1 MALVSTAAYERVSS
15 WLDSISWRGIKP
27 GLDRTRALLHQVGDP
42 DHGLRGVL
50 VAGTNGKGSVC
61 AVVDSIARAAGLR
74 SVLLTKPHLWSYTER
89 FVVDGAPLTE
99 DGFAQLFDEVSD
111 AASELPDELTPTAF
125 EMLTVAGILLAARA
139 RPDVLVCEV
148 GVGGRLDSTNVLD
161 LGVAVVTNVDL
172 DHRDLLGDTI
182 PVIAREKAAI
192 IKPSNAAVTAASQPA
207 LDEIAARAGEQHA
220 SLTVVGH
227 PVPPGFAGL
236 GRQVVAT
243 GGSLGWAGVR
253 VRTTFHGEELHL
265 QAPLLGAH
273 QVANVATAVTV
284 CDELRRRGWAID
296 AGAVING
303 CAAARWPGRLQWV
316 EGRPGWLVDGAHNP
330 AAMTALVSAA
340 SELLRDRRIVVL
352 FGVMRDK
359 ERGPMV
365 ESLRRLNPAAVV
377 LSAPP
382 VDRAATPEELAVDFP
397 GATIAAGVDAAMHAA
412 ATLAGPDG
420 AVVACGSLYLA
431 GEVLSR
437 LGAL

>member
-1 MALVSTAAYERVSS
+1 MRTAAYARVAS

-27 GLDRTRALLHQVGDP
+27 GLDRTRALLHQVGGP
-42 DHGLRGVL
+42 DAGLRGVL
-50 VAGTNGKGSVC
+50 VAGTNGKGSAC
-61 AVVDSIARAAGLR
+61 AIVDSVARAAGLH

-111 AASELPDELTPTAF
+111 AASELPNELTPTAF

-139 RPDVLVCEV
+139 EPDVLVCEV

-182 PVIAREKAAI
+182 RVIAREKAAI
-192 IKPSNAAVTAASQPA
+192 IKAANVAVTAALPPA
-207 LDEIAARAGEQHA
+207 LDEIAARASDVRA
-220 SLTVVGH
+220 PLTVVGRNL
-227 PVPPGFAGL
+227 PAGFAGA
-236 GRQVVAT
+236 GHAVAMS
-243 GGSLGWAGVR
+243 GESLGWCGVR
-253 VRTTFHGEELHL
+253 VRTEFAARELEVR
-265 QAPLLGAH
+265 APLLGAH
-273 QVANVATAVTV
+273 QVDNVATAVTI
-284 CDELRRRGWAID
+284 CDELRRLGWAID
-296 AGAVING
+296 ADAVASG
-303 CAAARWPGRLQWV
+303 CATARWPGRLQWV
-316 EGRPGWLVDGAHNP
+316 DGRPGWLVDGAHNP
-330 AAMTALVSAA
+330 AAMSALVAAA

-359 ERGPMV
+359 QRGPMV
-365 ESLRRLNPAAVV
+365 DSLRRLNPAAVV

-397 GATIAAGVDAAMHAA
+397 RATIAPGVDAAREAA
-412 ATLAGPDG
+412 ARLAGPDG

-437 LGAL
+437 LGGL

>member
-1 MALVSTAAYERVSS
+1 MSTAAYTRVAS

-27 GLDRTRALLHQVGDP
+27 GLDRTRALLHEVGDP
-42 DHGLRGVL
+42 DLGLRGVL

-61 AVVDSIARAAGLR
+61 AIVDSIVRAAGLH

-111 AASELPDELTPTAF
+111 AANRLPGELTPTAF

-139 RPDVLVCEV
+139 KPDVLVCEV
-148 GVGGRLDSTNVLD
+148 GLGGRLDSTNVLD

-182 PVIAREKAAI
+182 PAIAREKAAI
-192 IKPSNAAVTAASQPA
+192 IKTGNAAVTAASQPA
-207 LDEIAARAGEQHA
+207 LDEIAARAAAVRA
-220 SLTVVGH
+220 SLTVVTH
-227 PVPPGFAGL
+227 PIPLQFPL
-236 GRQVVAT
+236 EGREVS
-243 GGSLGWAGVR
+243 GSGESLGWDGILVWTDFADEEIELR
-253 VRTTFHGEELHL
+253 V
-265 QAPLLGAH
+265 PLLGEH
-273 QVANVATAVTV
+273 QVDNVATAVAT
-284 CDELRRRGWAID
+284 CDELRRLGWSID
-296 AGAVING
+296 RAAVIAG
-303 CAAARWPGRLQWV
+303 CATARWPGRLQWV
-316 EGRPGWLVDGAHNP
+316 EGHPGWLVDGAHNP
-330 AAMTALVSAA
+330 AAMRALVTAA
-340 SELLRDRRIVVL
+340 SELLRGRRITVL

-365 ESLRRLNPAAVV
+365 ESLRRLDPAAVV
-377 LSAPP
+377 LTAPQ
-382 VDRAATPEELAVDFP
+382 VERAASPEELAADFP
-397 GATIAAGVDAAMHAA
+397 GATIAHGIDEAMEGAA
-412 ATLAGPDG
+412 ALAGPDG

>member
-1 MALVSTAAYERVSS
+1 MSTAAYSRVAS

-42 DHGLRGVL
+42 DAGLHGVL

-61 AVVDSIARAAGLR
+61 AIVDSVIRAAGLR

-89 FVVDGAPLTE
+89 FVVDGTPLTD

-111 AASELPDELTPTAF
+111 AAHALPEELTPTAF

-139 RPDVLVCEV
+139 EPDVLVCEV

-182 PVIAREKAAI
+182 PAIAREKAAI
-192 IKPSNAAVTAASQPA
+192 IKRANAAITGATQPA
-207 LDEIAARAGEQHA
+207 LGEIAARAIEEQA

-227 PVPPGFAGL
+227 RLPPGFAGS
-236 GRQVVAT
+236 GREVPAA
-243 GGSLGWAGVR
+243 GESLGWAGVR
-253 VRTTFHGEELHL
+253 VRTEFAGAALDVR
-265 QAPLLGAH
+265 APLLGAH
-273 QVANVATAVTV
+273 QVGNVAIAVAV
-284 CDELRRRGWAID
+284 CDELRRRGRAID
-296 AGAVING
+296 RTAVAAG
-303 CAAARWPGRLQWV
+303 CARARWPGRLHWV
-316 EGRPGWLVDGAHNP
+316 DGRPGWLVDGAHNP
-330 AAMTALVSAA
+330 AAMDALVAA
-340 SELLRDRRIVVL
+340 AADLLRDRRVVVL

-365 ESLRRLNPAAVV
+365 ASLRRLNPAAVV

-382 VDRAATPEELAVDFP
+382 VDRAASPEELAADFT
-397 GATIAAGVDAAMHAA
+397 GATVTHDVDAAMEAA
-412 ATLAGPDG
+412 AALAGQDG

>member
-1 MALVSTAAYERVSS
+1 MSTAAYTRVAS

-42 DHGLRGVL
+42 DAGLRGVL

-61 AVVDSIARAAGLR
+61 AIVDSVVRAAGLR

-89 FVVDGAPLTE
+89 FVVDGAQLTE
-99 DGFAQLFDEVSD
+99 DGFAQLFDEVSE
-111 AASELPDELTPTAF
+111 AASQLPEELTPTAF

-139 RPDVLVCEV
+139 EPDVLVCEV

-192 IKPSNAAVTAASQPA
+192 IKPGDVAVTAASPPA
-207 LDEIAARAGEQHA
+207 LDEIASRAAEVHA
-220 SLTVVGH
+220 PLTVVGR
-227 PVPPGFAGL
+227 PLPAGFAGA
-236 GRQVVAT
+236 GRSVAIS
-243 GGSLGWAGVR
+243 GASLGWSGVR
-253 VRTTFHGEELHL
+253 VRTEFAAAELEVRS
-265 QAPLLGAH
+265 QLLGAH
-273 QVANVATAVTV
+273 QVDNVGTAVTV
-284 CDELRRRGWAID
+284 CDELRRLGWAID
-296 AGAVING
+296 ADAVTSG

-330 AAMTALVSAA
+330 AAMTALVAA
-340 SELLRDRRIVVL
+340 AAELLRDRRLVVL

-382 VDRAATPEELAVDFP
+382 VDRAAAPEELAVDFP
-397 GATIAAGVDAAMHAA
+397 GATITHGVDAGMEAA

>member
-1 MALVSTAAYERVSS
+1 MVSTAAYARVAS

-42 DHGLRGVL
+42 DADLRGVL

-61 AVVDSIARAAGLR
+61 AIVDSVARAAGLR

-89 FVVDGAPLTE
+89 FVVDGIPLTE

-111 AASELPDELTPTAF
+111 AASALPDELTPTAF

-139 RPDVLVCEV
+139 APDVLVCEV

-182 PVIAREKAAI
+182 AVIAREKAAI
-192 IKPSNAAVTAASQPA
+192 IKPGNVAVTAASPPA
-207 LDEIAARAGEQHA
+207 LDEIAARAVDVHA
-220 SLTVVGH
+220 PLTVVGRGL
-227 PVPPGFAGL
+227 PAAFAGA
-236 GRQVVAT
+236 GRAVAMS
-243 GGSLGWAGVR
+243 GESLGWSGVR
-253 VRTTFHGEELHL
+253 VRSQFAARELEVR
-265 QAPLLGAH
+265 APLLGAH
-273 QVANVATAVTV
+273 QVANVATAVTI
-284 CDELRRRGWAID
+284 CDELRRLGWALD
-296 AGAVING
+296 ADAVASG

-316 EGRPGWLVDGAHNP
+316 DGRPGWLVDGAHNP
-330 AAMTALVSAA
+330 AAMTALVAA
-340 SELLRDRRIVVL
+340 AAELLRDRRIVVL

-397 GATIAAGVDAAMHAA
+397 GATIKHRVDAAMEAA

>member
-1 MALVSTAAYERVSS
+1 MSTAAYTRVAS

-42 DHGLRGVL
+42 DVGLRGVL

-61 AVVDSIARAAGLR
+61 AIVDAVVRAAGLR

-99 DGFAQLFDEVSD
+99 DGFAHLFDEVSD
-111 AASELPDELTPTAF
+111 AANRLPEELTPTAF

-139 RPDVLVCEV
+139 EPGVLVCEV

-192 IKPSNAAVTAASQPA
+192 IKRANAAITAASQPA
-207 LDEIAARAGEQHA
+207 LDEIAARAIEEQA

-227 PVPPGFAGL
+227 RLPPGFSGAGREVRVS
-236 GRQVVAT
+236 GQSV
-243 GGSLGWAGVR
+243 GWDGVR
-253 VRTTFHGEELHL
+253 VRAVFDGTELEVH
-265 QAPLLGAH
+265 APLLGAH
-273 QVANVATAVTV
+273 QIGNVATAVTV
-284 CDELRRRGWAID
+284 CAELRRRGWAID
-296 AGAVING
+296 AAAVAAG

-316 EGRPGWLVDGAHNP
+316 EGHPGWLVDGAHNP
-330 AAMTALVSAA
+330 AAMNALVAAA
-340 SELLRDRRIVVL
+340 SELLRGRRLVVL

-365 ESLRRLNPAAVV
+365 ESLRRLHPAAVV

-382 VDRAATPEELAVDFP
+382 VDRAATPEELAADFP
-397 GATIAAGVDAAMHAA
+397 GATVAPGVDAAMAA
-412 ATLAGPDG
+412 AAALAGADG

>member
-1 MALVSTAAYERVSS
+1 MSTAAYARVAS

-42 DHGLRGVL
+42 DAGLHGVL

-61 AVVDSIARAAGLR
+61 AIVDSVARAAGLR
-74 SVLLTKPHLWSYTER
+74 SVLLTKPHLCSYTER

-125 EMLTVAGILLAARA
+125 EMLTVVGILLAARA
-139 RPDVLVCEV
+139 EPDVLVCEV

-192 IKPSNAAVTAASQPA
+192 IKPGDIAVTAASPPA
-207 LDEIAARAGEQHA
+207 LGEIAARATDMHA
-220 SLTVVGH
+220 PLTVVGYDL
-227 PVPPGFAGL
+227 PVGFAGA
-236 GRQVVAT
+236 GHTVAVR
-243 GGSLGWAGVR
+243 GKSLGWGGVR
-253 VRTTFHGEELHL
+253 VRTAFAVREVEVR
-265 QAPLLGAH
+265 APLLGAH
-273 QVANVATAVTV
+273 QVDNVATAVTI
-284 CDELRRRGWAID
+284 CDELRRLGWAIEAD
-296 AGAVING
+296 AVTSG

-316 EGRPGWLVDGAHNP
+316 DGHPGWLVDGAHNP
-330 AAMTALVSAA
+330 AAMTALVAAA
-340 SELLRDRRIVVL
+340 SELLRDRRIAVL

-365 ESLRRLNPAAVV
+365 DTLRRLNPAAVV

-382 VDRAATPEELAVDFP
+382 VSRAATPEELAVDFP
-397 GATIAAGVDAAMHAA
+397 GATVAHTVDEAMEAA
-412 ATLAGPDG
+412 ARLAGPDG

>member
-1 MALVSTAAYERVSS
+1 MSTAAYTRVAS

-42 DHGLRGVL
+42 DVGLRGVL
-50 VAGTNGKGSVC
+50 VAGTNGKGSVG
-61 AVVDSIARAAGLR
+61 AIVDSVVRAAGLR

-99 DGFAQLFDEVSD
+99 DGFAHLFDEVSD
-111 AASELPDELTPTAF
+111 AANRLPAELTPTAF

-139 RPDVLVCEV
+139 EAGVLVCEV

-192 IKPSNAAVTAASQPA
+192 IKRANAAITAASQPA
-207 LDEIAARAGEQHA
+207 LDEIAARAIVEQA
-220 SLTVVGH
+220 SLTVVGNQL
-227 PVPPGFAGL
+227 PLGFAGA
-236 GRQVVAT
+236 GREVRVS
-243 GGSLGWAGVR
+243 GRSVGWDGVR
-253 VRTTFHGEELHL
+253 VRMVFDGTELEVH
-265 QAPLLGAH
+265 APLLGAH
-273 QVANVATAVTV
+273 QIGNVATAVTV

-296 AGAVING
+296 AGAVAAG

-316 EGRPGWLVDGAHNP
+316 EGQPGWLVDGAHNP
-330 AAMTALVSAA
+330 AAMNALVAAA
-340 SELLRDRRIVVL
+340 SELLRGRRLVVL

-382 VDRAATPEELAVDFP
+382 VDRAATPEELAADFP
-397 GATIAAGVDAAMHAA
+397 GATVAPGVDAAMAA
-412 ATLAGPDG
+412 AAALAGPDG